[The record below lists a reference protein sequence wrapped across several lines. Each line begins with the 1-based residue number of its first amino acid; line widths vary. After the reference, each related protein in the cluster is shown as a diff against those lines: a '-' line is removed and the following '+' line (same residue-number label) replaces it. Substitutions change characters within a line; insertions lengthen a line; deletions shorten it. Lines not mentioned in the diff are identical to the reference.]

1 MGIVKYKF
9 LENATLKPLLS
20 IAVVA
25 LFALTV
31 LLVLNPAVATPNENA
46 SDKAKDET
54 KFVIPENA
62 KEIAPGVFHLGKFV
76 SEGQIVEGIAIFHHR
91 AWHGEGPGG
100 GNGDEESSCYAF
112 LINGYKWKKVEPWI
126 VNAQNSPGLSDD
138 FVLSNI
144 ELDIQKWEDAA
155 SRNILGEGS
164 LTTAPLAADLVW
176 PTDAINEVYF
186 DDIASPGAVG
196 VTIVWYT
203 SLGNKLIEW
212 DMVLDDVDYGWTDS
226 SIDGMPGM
234 IDFENVVTHELGHA
248 TGMGHPDDSCTEET
262 MFRFI
267 SLAAGETKKRDLN
280 AGDIAGIN
288 ALY

>member
-1 MGIVKYKF
+1 MKTIWAFSLVAIF
-9 LENATLKPLLS
+9 AFSILLINS
-20 IAVVA
+20 AI
-25 LFALTV
+25 
-31 LLVLNPAVATPNENA
+31 ATPNDNA
-46 SDKAKDET
+46 NDKAKEKAAKVT
-54 KFVIPENA
+54 LPEHA
-62 KEIAPGVFHLGKFV
+62 VEIAPGVFHLGKFV

-91 AWHGEGPGG
+91 SWHGEGPGG
-100 GNGDEESSCYAF
+100 GNGDGESTCFAF
-112 LINGYKWKKVEPWI
+112 LTNGFKWKKVEPWI
-126 VNAQNSPGLSDD
+126 VNAQNSDGLSDD

-155 SRNILGEGS
+155 SRNILGGGS

-186 DDIASPGAVG
+186 ADIASPGAIG

-203 SLGNKLIEW
+203 TLGNRLIEW
-212 DMVLDDVDYGWTDS
+212 DMVLDDFDYDWTDS
-226 SIDGMPGM
+226 SIDGIPGM

-248 TGMGHPDDSCTEET
+248 TGLGHPDDSCTEET

>member
-1 MGIVKYKF
+1 MKTIWAFSLVAIF
-9 LENATLKPLLS
+9 AFSILLINS
-20 IAVVA
+20 AI
-25 LFALTV
+25 
-31 LLVLNPAVATPNENA
+31 ATPNDNA
-46 SDKAKDET
+46 NDKAKE
-54 KFVIPENA
+54 KAAKVIIPEHA
-62 KEIAPGVFHLGKFV
+62 VEIAPGVFHLGKFV

-91 AWHGEGPGG
+91 SWHGEGPGG
-100 GNGDEESSCYAF
+100 GNGDDESTCFAF
-112 LINGYKWKKVEPWI
+112 LTNGFKWKKVEPWI
-126 VNAQNSPGLSDD
+126 VNAQNSDGLSDD

-155 SRNILGEGS
+155 SRNILGGGS
-164 LTTAPLAADLVW
+164 LTTAPLAVDLVW

-186 DDIASPGAVG
+186 ADIASPGAVG

-203 SLGNKLIEW
+203 TLGNRLIEW
-212 DMVLDDVDYGWTDS
+212 DMVLDDFDYDWTDS
-226 SIDGMPGM
+226 SIDGIPGM

-248 TGMGHPDDSCTEET
+248 TGLGHPDDSCTEET